1 MDRHVKIVAV
11 LNIVWGSMGAIGA
24 LVFLLIFGSALG
36 ILGVVVPR
44 EAVGVGVAI
53 PIVGA
58 IGTVVF
64 CIILI
69 TSIPAILAGIGL
81 LRFAPWSRILA
92 IIVSA
97 LHLANI
103 PLGTALGIYGL
114 WALLSRDTHYLF
126 ESDHPPVKI

>member
-1 MDRHVKIVAV
+1 MDRHVKIVAI
-11 LNIVWGSMGAIGA
+11 LNIVWGSMGVIGA

-36 ILGVVVPR
+36 ILGAVVPR
-44 EAVGVGVAI
+44 EVGGAGVAI

-81 LRFAPWSRILA
+81 LRLAPWSRISGHHRFGAAPGEYPIWDCAGHLRTLGA
-92 IIVSA
+92 AFARHALFVRVGSSA
-97 LHLANI
+97 
-103 PLGTALGIYGL
+103 G
-114 WALLSRDTHYLF
+114 
-126 ESDHPPVKI
+126 